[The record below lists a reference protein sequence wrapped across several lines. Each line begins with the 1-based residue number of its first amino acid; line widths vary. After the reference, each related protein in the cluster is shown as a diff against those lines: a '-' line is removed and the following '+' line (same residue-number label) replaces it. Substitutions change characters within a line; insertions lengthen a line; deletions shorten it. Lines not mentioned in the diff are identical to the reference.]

1 VELRSLSIN
10 GKNYEHNGP
19 CDYLKHGVTKDAF
32 IALQTPAIGAQVL
45 WLVCLHLSIMSVY
58 EDIAGNTCVIF
69 TKFLVHVAYGCG
81 SIFSGEGGKVC
92 YLQLPCWCYVFILQL
107 C

>member
-1 VELRSLSIN
+1 
-10 GKNYEHNGP
+10 
-19 CDYLKHGVTKDAF
+19 
-32 IALQTPAIGAQVL
+32 
-45 WLVCLHLSIMSVY
+45 MSVY